1 MLVEKLSDEDVEDVD
16 EIDFM
21 VANMESYVDVL
32 DNVASFMECNNLEE
46 CTDEILDTAAD
57 FCEQTNEL
65 FELACDVVDM
75 FDGADEDDKDDEN
88 DEDNKDDEEPYPHHP
103 GAGFPKWQCSL

>member
-1 MLVEKLSDEDVEDVD
+1 MLVDRLSEEDMAGVD
-16 EIDFM
+16 AIDFM
-21 VANMESYVDVL
+21 VANMESYVNVL

-75 FDGADEDDKDDEN
+75 FDGVDEVDEDDEDDE
-88 DEDNKDDEEPYPHHP
+88 DDEITAWLNPY
-103 GAGFPKWQCSL
+103 KYINS